1 MPRINLKNILVKN
14 TEANALLTS
23 LMEELKANVY
33 IEDDAQKILFGK
45 LTDIISHKQSIIL
58 DEEIIG
64 WVKGDEKVFVITS
77 LINVLIQKEV
87 EKKKI
92 GSEVLMLYQEV
103 NLIFNFSEK
112 LAQTIGQNSIATITL
127 EEAMRLIKSDN
138 GLIILWDEKSNQLEV
153 LASSGKFFSKEKMK
167 ANVDLLLHLSHSG
180 LSEIVGDVSALKE
193 AGLIM
198 PEVQSLIYAALK
210 VKHRVMG
217 AIVLASTEL
226 VQYSA
231 ADLKFLITLALQS
244 SSAIES
250 ALLYEKNIS
259 EAKEREEAMRRI
271 YEITNKFVPHEF
283 IKSLGRK
290 VITDIQLG
298 DQVEKIVTVLFA
310 DIRDYTTLS
319 ENMTPDENFSFVS
332 SFNEKM
338 GPIIRQ
344 HDGFI
349 NQYLGDAIMAI
360 FPGIASDALN
370 AAIKMQRA
378 VREFNVSRV
387 LKKKAPIKIGIGLHT
402 GPLIMG
408 ITGDKQRLDATT
420 IADTV
425 NTASRLETLTK
436 YYKGDILLSEDSLKS
451 MEDQGSF
458 HLRHLGMVQLKG
470 KSKPIAIYECFNG
483 SDENNIQKKLSSLSL
498 FNQAMTD
505 YFNKSF
511 AEASEKFQRVLE
523 THPED
528 MTTKLFLTKANQY
541 ISNGVPENWIGVE
554 EMRHK

>member
-1 MPRINLKNILVKN
+1 MPKINLKNILVKN
-14 TEANALLTS
+14 SETNALLSS
-23 LMEELKANVY
+23 LMEQLKADVY

-45 LTDIISHKQSIIL
+45 HTDAIL
-58 DEEIIG
+58 YQEPIKFDEEIIG
-64 WVKGDEKVFVITS
+64 WIKGDEKVS
-77 LINVLIQKEV
+77 LITLLVNLLIQKEA

-92 GSEVLMLYQEV
+92 GSEILMLYQEV

-112 LAQTIGQNSIATITL
+112 LAQTIGQNSIAEITL
-127 EEAMRLIKSDN
+127 DEAMRLIKSDN

-217 AIVLASTEL
+217 AIVLASTDD

-250 ALLYEKNIS
+250 ALLYERNIS
-259 EAKEREEAMRRI
+259 EAKEKEEAMRRI

-319 ENMTPDENFSFVS
+319 EKMTPEENFSFVS

-344 HDGFI
+344 YDGFI

-360 FPGIASDALN
+360 FPGNASDALN
-370 AAIKMQRA
+370 AAIKMQKA

-387 LKKKAPIKIGIGLHT
+387 LKKKPPIKIGIGLHT

-420 IADTV
+420 ISDTV

-436 YYKGDILLSEDSLKS
+436 HYKGDILLSEDSLKN
-451 MEDQGSF
+451 MNDNDSF
-458 HLRHLGMVQLKG
+458 RLRHLGMTQLKG
-470 KSKPIAIYECFNG
+470 KTKPIAIYECFDG

-498 FNQAMTD
+498 FNQAMSD
-505 YFNKSF
+505 YINKSF
-511 AEASEKFQRVLE
+511 AEATIKFHQVLE
-523 THPED
+523 IHPDD
-528 MTTKLFLTKANQY
+528 MTTKLFLGNAHHY
-541 ISNGVPENWIGVE
+541 ISNGVPENWSGVE
-554 EMRHK
+554 EMKKK